1 MDVVGSIVSLESYLL
16 PVPVAR
22 RTTLVVKLPRAATV
36 TMESFLPVLSCRRGL
51 EGTTNRGEERERER
65 VSSIGQLCSRVYT
78 THLLVV
84 GLVFRLLRIEQHL
97 VAHHVLS
104 TVAADAAASAAS
116 AAVAVL
122 ILLQRN
128 GAAAAATHA
137 TATQLNAEQ

>member
-51 EGTTNRGEERERER
+51 EGSTNRRERER

-97 VAHHVLS
+97 VAHHVLC